1 MIAWKTGDTG
11 LTASRRPYRI
21 IADDLVGYPGPLVA
35 VVRREDADH
44 VVRYQADGKHPG
56 KLPYQD
62 LMPPKVRA

>member
-1 MIAWKTGDTG
+1 MIAWKVGDTG

-35 VVRREDADH
+35 VVRREYADH